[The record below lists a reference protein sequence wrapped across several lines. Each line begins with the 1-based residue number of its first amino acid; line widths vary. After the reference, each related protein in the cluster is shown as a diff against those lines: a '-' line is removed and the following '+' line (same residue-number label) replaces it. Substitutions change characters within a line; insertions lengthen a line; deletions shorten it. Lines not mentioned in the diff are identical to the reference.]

1 MKAYSRKLQI
11 DGGKT
16 SSFSFLWS
24 YKKQKLFRKK
34 NNGIS
39 DSRLLPKHY
48 NYYLTADSITTLNRD
63 VFLRLSSFFLS
74 PLLLQNDTSPL
85 RSTIYKLYKCGIQNR
100 LLQASH
106 FLAILYVGR
115 HL

>member
-1 MKAYSRKLQI
+1 MGAKPLLSLAHGLTRSRNC
-11 DGGKT
+11 
-16 SSFSFLWS
+16 SE
-24 YKKQKLFRKK
+24 KKKK
-34 NNGIS
+34 NIIS
-39 DSRLLPKHY
+39 DSRLLPKCY

-63 VFLRLSSFFLS
+63 VFLRLNSFFLS

-85 RSTIYKLYKCGIQNR
+85 RCTIYKLYKCGIQNR
-100 LLQASH
+100 LLQASN

>member
-1 MKAYSRKLQI
+1 MKAYSRKLQT

-16 SSFSFLWS
+16 SSFSFPWP

-34 NNGIS
+34 NIIS
-39 DSRLLPKHY
+39 NSRLLPKCY

-63 VFLRLSSFFLS
+63 VFLRLNSFFLS

-85 RSTIYKLYKCGIQNR
+85 RCTIYKLYKCGIQN
-100 LLQASH
+100 
-106 FLAILYVGR
+106 G
-115 HL
+115 